1 MNEWAFMNKKFQKDI
16 SFQAIFLFIL
26 PAIAIIGLALYV
38 HVSQQENL
46 LVEASAHEM
55 ALINAGKTGM
65 EGSLEGVKNDVEFL
79 SHYHEL
85 RKYIDHHQH
94 DAKIDILN
102 DFALLMKHRNS
113 YDQIRWIDE
122 TGMEK
127 FRIDYRNGDTLI
139 KQDGELQNKKGR
151 YYFQNSAGLP
161 IGSIYVSPFDLNVE
175 HGKVEIPYKPMIRI
189 ATPLVDIHGHRRGI
203 LIINY
208 LGSYLIEKF
217 QNSTA
222 ASYGTSMILDEQ
234 GYFLKGEKAA
244 DEWGFMRHRSDLTLG
259 HRYPSSWNKIASE
272 DHGQFEDAQG
282 LWTFKTVYL
291 QTKTSSKLVKRDED
305 FGWKVVT
312 FVPADVLYEKLNKHL
327 PMIFIAAVIGLFL
340 AGIGS
345 FGLAYLYRKKEK
357 ALSDFKELQKKTE
370 GILLSIPD
378 IIMQVDNDKRYVWA
392 NTQGLTFFGADVIGH
407 EAAEY
412 FEGEQDTYE
421 TVHPLL
427 EGSIDSVYVESWQR
441 RHDGQKRLL
450 AWWCQNLRDEEGNIT
465 GALSTAR
472 DITQEYEREKVLTMQ
487 SHLLEAAKDSI
498 IMHDLQ
504 GNFLYLNENA
514 WKTRGYTHEEML
526 KMSVRDLDAPEFTV
540 DYEKR
545 MAEVVDQM
553 RTNGSI
559 RIEVEHL
566 CKNGE
571 RIPVEVNAKLIEI
584 DKKSYV
590 LSSVRDISERKA
602 SQQILEKSEKKYR
615 DMVEHATIGIY
626 RCDVSGNILYVNP
639 ALVKML
645 CYDSPDELI
654 GTSSVMRYKNPE
666 DREIL
671 MERLLREDHLENYEL
686 ELLDKYGVAIPVM
699 VSATVDDTVLSG
711 MIIDMRE
718 IKQSRYM
725 IDKLFKAV
733 EQIDDIVYM
742 TDKFG
747 TISYVNNAYC
757 THTGYDREEVIGQNS
772 RISKS
777 GVHNREFYK
786 ELWTTILDGK
796 VYRNTLVNRK
806 KNGDLYYEKKT
817 ITPLKDEDH
826 VIIGFVSTG
835 KDVTEETMLHQ
846 EIERIATIDQLTG
859 IYNRHKFEELFAL
872 ESERSRRFLQPLSLI
887 LIDIDHFKSVND
899 THGHDVGDKVLVQL
913 AATVQE
919 NIRKIDVF
927 ARWGGEE
934 FLVLCPSTDRENVRE
949 FAEKLRVAVENTLF
963 PVVGKITISLGV
975 SLFDPQDSFSE
986 LFKRADQGLYYAKE
1000 HGRNQV
1006 GMF

>member
-1 MNEWAFMNKKFQKDI
+1 M
-16 SFQAIFLFIL
+16 
-26 PAIAIIGLALYV
+26 
-38 HVSQQENL
+38 
-46 LVEASAHEM
+46 
-55 ALINAGKTGM
+55 
-65 EGSLEGVKNDVEFL
+65 
-79 SHYHEL
+79 
-85 RKYIDHHQH
+85 
-94 DAKIDILN
+94 
-102 DFALLMKHRNS
+102 
-113 YDQIRWIDE
+113 
-122 TGMEK
+122 
-127 FRIDYRNGDTLI
+127 
-139 KQDGELQNKKGR
+139 
-151 YYFQNSAGLP
+151 
-161 IGSIYVSPFDLNVE
+161 
-175 HGKVEIPYKPMIRI
+175 
-189 ATPLVDIHGHRRGI
+189 
-203 LIINY
+203 
-208 LGSYLIEKF
+208 
-217 QNSTA
+217 
-222 ASYGTSMILDEQ
+222 
-234 GYFLKGEKAA
+234 
-244 DEWGFMRHRSDLTLG
+244 
-259 HRYPSSWNKIASE
+259 
-272 DHGQFEDAQG
+272 
-282 LWTFKTVYL
+282 
-291 QTKTSSKLVKRDED
+291 
-305 FGWKVVT
+305 
-312 FVPADVLYEKLNKHL
+312 
-327 PMIFIAAVIGLFL
+327 
-340 AGIGS
+340 
-345 FGLAYLYRKKEK
+345 
-357 ALSDFKELQKKTE
+357 
-370 GILLSIPD
+370 
-378 IIMQVDNDKRYVWA
+378 
-392 NTQGLTFFGADVIGH
+392 
-407 EAAEY
+407 
-412 FEGEQDTYE
+412 
-421 TVHPLL
+421 
-427 EGSIDSVYVESWQR
+427 
-441 RHDGQKRLL
+441 
-450 AWWCQNLRDEEGNIT
+450 
-465 GALSTAR
+465 
-472 DITQEYEREKVLTMQ
+472 
-487 SHLLEAAKDSI
+487 
-498 IMHDLQ
+498 
-504 GNFLYLNENA
+504 
-514 WKTRGYTHEEML
+514 
-526 KMSVRDLDAPEFTV
+526 
-540 DYEKR
+540 
-545 MAEVVDQM
+545 
-553 RTNGSI
+553 
-559 RIEVEHL
+559 
-566 CKNGE
+566 
-571 RIPVEVNAKLIEI
+571 
-584 DKKSYV
+584 
-590 LSSVRDISERKA
+590 
-602 SQQILEKSEKKYR
+602 
-615 DMVEHATIGIY
+615 
-626 RCDVSGNILYVNP
+626 SGNILYVNP